1 MQHSETGDM
10 KNANPDQN
18 ETDILIVSQERH
30 MKENR
35 TTETETDCSL
45 NFCDFL
51 PQSPFSWYL
60 YIIFGFIWK
69 KYYRN
74 GNPAL

>member
-51 PQSPFSWYL
+51 PQSPFS
-60 YIIFGFIWK
+60 
-69 KYYRN
+69 
-74 GNPAL
+74 